1 MTKSQHGI
9 GFILASTDHGAMI
22 VNRFD
27 FKVAP
32 SGTAF
37 GVGIQLLDKSSY
49 QPDEIDL
56 AIQLLDLRR
65 KHFGDGVKALDIGAN
80 IGVFTIAW
88 AKHMSGWGDV
98 LAIEAQERIYYALAG
113 NIALANRYNASAIH
127 AVATTACGPVRM
139 PVPNYLRPGSFGSLE
154 LRPSAEAEDIGQ
166 PIDYGEGATVSVNG
180 LSIDSLNLR
189 RLDLMKID
197 VERMEMEVLEG
208 ARQTIA
214 AHRPI
219 LIVEKL
225 KTDTTLL
232 RGFLDSYGYKYFAV
246 GMNLVGIH
254 ASDPCTEIGRDPP
267 RPAAAGAI
275 DRGT

>member
-1 MTKSQHGI
+1 MAKSHNGI
-9 GFILASTDHGAMI
+9 GFVLASTDHGAMI

-37 GVGIQLLDKSSY
+37 GVGIQLLENASY

-56 AIQLLDLRR
+56 ATTLLDLRR

-88 AKHMSGWGDV
+88 AKHMAGWGDV

-127 AVATTACGPVRM
+127 AVATTECGPVRM
-139 PVPNYLRPGSFGSLE
+139 PVPNYLMPGSFGSLE
-154 LRPSAEAEDIGQ
+154 LRPSTRAEDIGQ
-166 PIDYGEGATVSVNG
+166 RIDYSDDATVSVNG
-180 LSIDSLNLR
+180 VSVDSLNLR

-197 VERMEMEVLEG
+197 VERMEIEVLDG

-225 KTDTTLL
+225 KTDTNLL

-246 GMNLVGIH
+246 GMNLIGVH
-254 ASDPCTEIGRDPP
+254 ASDPSTEIGRDPP
-267 RPAAAGAI
+267 RSAGAGAA
-275 DRGT
+275 DRGD

>member
-1 MTKSQHGI
+1 MPKGNRGI
-9 GFILASTDHGAMI
+9 GFVLASTDHGAMI

-27 FKVAP
+27 FKMTQ

-37 GVGIQLLDKSSY
+37 GVGLELLANSNY

-56 AIQLLDLRR
+56 ATTLLDLRR
-65 KHFGDGVKALDIGAN
+65 KHFGNGVKALDIGAN
-80 IGVFTIAW
+80 IGVFTVAW
-88 AKHMSGWGDV
+88 ARHMAGWGDV

-113 NIALANRYNASAIH
+113 NIALANCYNASAIH
-127 AVATTACGPVRM
+127 AVVTTACAPVRM

-154 LRPSAEAEDIGQ
+154 LRPSPGVEDIGQ
-166 PIDYGEGATVSVNG
+166 PIDYSDGATVSVNG
-180 LSIDSLNLR
+180 LSIDSLGLR

-197 VERMEMEVLEG
+197 VERMEMEVLDG

-225 KTDTTLL
+225 KTDTRLL
-232 RGFLDSYGYKYFAV
+232 RGFLDSHGYKYFAV
-246 GMNLVGIH
+246 GMNMIGIH
-254 ASDPCTEIGRDPP
+254 ARDPCTEIGRDPP
-267 RPAAAGAI
+267 RTASAGAAF
-275 DRGT
+275 